1 MLAGINASL
10 SGGLI
15 SLFNRI
21 SLFQGLGFV
30 TACYSRAGSSA
41 GGMEA
46 GKYLFMDPPCLGTI
60 LELTSIHQIV

>member
-1 MLAGINASL
+1 MLASINASL

-15 SLFNRI
+15 CLFNRI
-21 SLFQGLGFV
+21 SLLQGLSFV
-30 TACYSRAGSSA
+30 TGCYSRAGTSA

-46 GKYLFMDPPCLGTI
+46 GKYLFMNPPCLGTI